1 MLVAMFV
8 LGHLFI
14 NFMYD
19 GATGPFQ
26 MYALLFIT
34 FQAIPYLC
42 THMLVNTRAD
52 PCTGHESGQH
62 DMFNTDSLVAWAESV
77 CFTNLRCK
85 FSWIEQYDNAERLDE
100 RADCSKQYDN
110 DDKLDERADCSN
122 LPDLNI
128 QVSGMSDNSDTCDT
142 ARSVF
147 GLLKDSL
154 SRAAAAPAHRLEFLA
169 VTPLVHPQKA
179 PPCA

>member
-62 DMFNTDSLVAWAESV
+62 DMFNTDSLVVWAENV
-77 CFTNLRCK
+77 CFTILRCE
-85 FSWIEQYDNAERLDE
+85 FSWIEQPVDNPVE
-100 RADCSKQYDN
+100 SHN
-110 DDKLDERADCSN
+110 DHTDFNMQILGSEKDTYNRSDSC
-122 LPDLNI
+122 
-128 QVSGMSDNSDTCDT
+128 VS
-142 ARSVF
+142 V
-147 GLLKDSL
+147 
-154 SRAAAAPAHRLEFLA
+154 
-169 VTPLVHPQKA
+169 
-179 PPCA
+179 